1 MSKDKELTTAEIRKL
16 IRAHNV
22 LMSIKIPPQ
31 TSREG
36 ILKILD
42 DKGYMVNHIRKSIQ
56 RRYKNERK
64 PNVTLKQADTIL
76 KKPEKTQSQ
85 IKMDVEKKK
94 AKIEKQRVEKAKEI
108 KLAKKE
114 GVKEFKAGQKK
125 GVKDSGRGKT
135 KSEMK
140 PKQPKSTNTKKALK
154 KEDEVRP
161 KEKVGKVKFDPKN
174 VKVVG
179 VKQKPITI
187 GAKPKGG
194 RIETGTLNKGKVVSG
209 AKNKVKVDKRLPAI
223 DYRLATFYGNK
234 GQGGRK
240 TIKNPT
246 YKELIDTIGSKY
258 GSLLKQPSQSQEDKI
273 KSFLALDPSEYYRSP
288 QTRPEGIS
296 ISPPQYQPDKKPY
309 VEIGMPYG
317 KNEFSG
323 KVKLL
328 IKDPSVSDEKVGGGA
343 VKKEDKNNENFIE
356 FEEKVDKALEVNNKK
371 LEELKPNAL
380 TKFKIIRASIKDGTE
395 KRKIS
400 SVNISI
406 SAVKTT
412 GSAVTQF
419 GGTNMLIKFSSIDPS
434 KRAEKATIL
443 PFEKV
448 GGGAV
453 KKEDKK
459 SPFTDDEV
467 KLINDLLHGAAQY
480 KGGKTESGN
489 PPKSVFKLFQ
499 DKNPIS
505 AKGTQKTNF
514 KSALKLFLAEQ
525 NPSETDDEAI
535 EGLDGTDRTFTKQMD
550 KLGERLL
557 KMRNWV

>member
-125 GVKDSGRGKT
+125 GFKDNFSNKGIEK
-135 KSEMK
+135 MK
-140 PKQPKSTNTKKALK
+140 AKQPLTNNTKKALK

-194 RIETGTLNKGKVVSG
+194 RIETGTLNKGKIVSG
-209 AKNKVKVDKRLPAI
+209 AEKKEVSKSESAWKE
-223 DYRLATFYGNK
+223 
-234 GQGGRK
+234 
-240 TIKNPT
+240 
-246 YKELIDTIGSKY
+246 YKELLDKNKQSLTDYDYWKNKY
-258 GSLLKQPSQSQEDKI
+258 TPSQINGQLWLNK
-273 KSFLALDPSEYYRSP
+273 L
-288 QTRPEGIS
+288 
-296 ISPPQYQPDKKPY
+296 KK
-309 VEIGMPYG
+309 E
-317 KNEFSG
+317 
-323 KVKLL
+323 L
-328 IKDPSVSDEKVGGGA
+328 SVEKVGGGA
-343 VKKEDKNNENFIE
+343 VKKVDFKIGDTYLFKIKTKE
-356 FEEKVDKALEVNNKK
+356 FEGIAIRVNDKSVTMLLKWVNGNIIDKAIKK
-371 LEELKPNAL
+371 ED
-380 TKFKIIRASIKDGTE
+380 II
-395 KRKIS
+395 KRL
-400 SVNISI
+400 
-406 SAVKTT
+406 
-412 GSAVTQF
+412 
-419 GGTNMLIKFSSIDPS
+419 GGTNYDEDLGETYTMSI
-434 KRAEKATIL
+434 EKK
-443 PFEKV
+443 KV

-489 PPKSVFKLFQ
+489 PPKSIFKLFQ

-514 KSALKLFLAEQ
+514 KSALKLFLDEQ